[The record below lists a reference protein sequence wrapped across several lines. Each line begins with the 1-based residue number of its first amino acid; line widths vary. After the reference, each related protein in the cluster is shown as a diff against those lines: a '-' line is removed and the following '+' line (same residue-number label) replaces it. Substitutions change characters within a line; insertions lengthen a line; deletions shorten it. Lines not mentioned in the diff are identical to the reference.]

1 MLGGLEKMEAEGFM
15 IKMENVALLAGGLL
29 VAIGFAGYAISDVKS
44 MTAFIPSGIGLIF
57 LAVGIVVILKP
68 GTRKHAMHVAA
79 MVALL
84 GLLAVGGRGLMGL
97 SSMNLA
103 KGISFGGSVV
113 VLVAFLVLAIRSFIE
128 ARRARENSDTRPEK
142 QV

>member
-1 MLGGLEKMEAEGFM
+1 MEAGEFM

-29 VAIGFAGYAISDVKS
+29 VAIGFAGYSISDVKS

-113 VLVAFLVLAIRSFIE
+113 VLLAFLVLAIRSFIE
-128 ARRARENSDTRPEK
+128 ARRARENSDIRPEK